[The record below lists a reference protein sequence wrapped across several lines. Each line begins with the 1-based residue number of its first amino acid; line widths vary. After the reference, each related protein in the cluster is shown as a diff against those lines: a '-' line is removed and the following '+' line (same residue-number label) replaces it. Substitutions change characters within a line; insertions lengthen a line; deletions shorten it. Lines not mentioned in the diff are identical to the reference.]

1 MSTIDK
7 IIQLSEVVLASLGD
21 DGAELS
27 VLSDLVSNPA
37 ILSLTTHLLARLLAK
52 REERLQQSD
61 ITSPKTFIPASE
73 NPILKEWFDT
83 AVNVLSSEAFAEIAD
98 KWIIVRILLSTQEG
112 RDQIP
117 DLLLPHINSDYSI
130 DAIAYIFIGNETDS
144 TMGISVACK
153 NEYLSK
159 LGEPGII
166 RARAE
171 SRLSDPLVQANK
183 RLFAIYKS
191 IVQQQKIYVENVNLN
206 IKKYEEMIVQINT
219 LLEKFSTASGQKSDK
234 LVFYNENTELNE
246 VLKTKQA
253 LVYEIG
259 TKREQLVNYENTIKK
274 NSSILNIKNTQSING
289 KLKLVF
295 PLLFI
300 FGFVCIRLFLNFYK
314 KQTLKA
320 QQNQLL

>member
-1 MSTIDK
+1 
-7 IIQLSEVVLASLGD
+7 VLASLGD

-98 KWIIVRILLSTQEG
+98 KWIIVRILLSLQEG
-112 RDQIP
+112 REQIP

-144 TMGISVACK
+144 TMGISVACN

-159 LGEPGII
+159 LGDPGII

-191 IVQQQKIYVENVNLN
+191 IVQQQKIYVENA
-206 IKKYEEMIVQINT
+206 EQEQ
-219 LLEKFSTASGQKSDK
+219 EWS
-234 LVFYNENTELNE
+234 EL
-246 VLKTKQA
+246 T
-253 LVYEIG
+253 G
-259 TKREQLVNYENTIKK
+259 
-274 NSSILNIKNTQSING
+274 
-289 KLKLVF
+289 
-295 PLLFI
+295 
-300 FGFVCIRLFLNFYK
+300 
-314 KQTLKA
+314 
-320 QQNQLL
+320 